1 MREILKDSVIAKQ
14 TTNHEKKHNIH
25 DAKYSNFV
33 TIENQRLLR
42 LPSRCILTSSIDF
55 ANSNFWKCVDF
66 I

>member
-33 TIENQRLLR
+33 TIENQRLLQ
-42 LPSRCILTSSIDF
+42 TSITMYFDF
-55 ANSNFWKCVDF
+55 FH
-66 I
+66 